1 MKIDWIDPNVVAAS
15 GVPIGSKDLTSLYEQ
30 GIRAIVTLTEHP
42 ITVQTEITS
51 EYLDQL
57 GIMYLH
63 APIADQYPPAHETV
77 WHVTQFINQMKLQ
90 GKPVLMHCQ
99 AGVGRTGTMLHA
111 YYLTQGM
118 ELTAVQE
125 TVKQKRPSS
134 QFILLSQAQ
143 QIFLINFSKTLPTG

>member
-1 MKIDWIDPNVVAAS
+1 MVAAS
-15 GVPIGSKDLTSLYEQ
+15 GVPLGSKDLASLYEQ

-42 ITVQTEITS
+42 ITIQSEITP

-63 APIADQYPPAHETV
+63 APIADQHPPTDETV
-77 WHVTQFINQMKLQ
+77 RRVSQFINQMNLQ
-90 GKPVLMHCQ
+90 EKPVLVHCQ
-99 AGVGRTGTMLHA
+99 AGVGRTGTILHA

-125 TVKQKRPSS
+125 KVKQKRPSS

-143 QIFLINFSKTLPTG
+143 QKYLKNFSKRRGE